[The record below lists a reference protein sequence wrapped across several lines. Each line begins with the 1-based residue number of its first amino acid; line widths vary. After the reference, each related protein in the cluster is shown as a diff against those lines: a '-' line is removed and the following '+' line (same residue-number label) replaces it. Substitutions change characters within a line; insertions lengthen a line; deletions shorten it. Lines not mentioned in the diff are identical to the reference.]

1 MTSAINSFE
10 QQKQQALK
18 ILSKLSTFVQEG
30 SSLGV
35 HVHPDLVMKLEKSVR
50 EATEQKLKVALI
62 GGFSEGKTSIAA
74 AWLEELDRKSMN
86 ISQSESSSEVHIYEY
101 KDQLQIIDTPGL
113 FGFKE
118 KTNATSQ
125 EIERY
130 KDITKHYVSEAH
142 LVLYVMNSANPIKES
157 HTEDLKWLFRTLNLL
172 PRTVFVLSRF
182 DDVADVAED
191 ADFQDKFLVKKN
203 SVTKRLNDV
212 LELTPQEQGDLSI
225 VAVSANPFDMG
236 VDHWL
241 RNLSEFR
248 KLSRIGVLQSATQ
261 QKIKRHG
268 GLISLANETQKS
280 IISDIITQQLPAAK
294 EAYALLADEARRIT
308 EIKQSQA
315 HELQKV
321 HGNIGQAQTRL
332 RGRLLRYFE
341 DLQLQTRKVGL
352 ATFNDFM
359 HREIGNE
366 GCLVQQRIQEIF
378 SEEIGSINTD
388 LYRIQMNVNNE
399 LKHYDDVLNAMSK
412 KGVKFLSQPGFITKD
427 NILLA
432 RDGLNA
438 ATKMV
443 GLDVSKYLKF
453 KPWGATK
460 LANGLGSAV
469 AFLGIALEVWDSYKE
484 QERQAQF
491 AKVIEG
497 MISNFQEQSKEV
509 IQLIDA
515 SDFADR
521 FFPAFVTL
529 KQQLSS
535 IDREMVALHERQ
547 VGFKRWYDDG
557 TAIDAEFREI
567 SSHDGNHQAAWESVP
582 EIVIDTTPII
592 KTIEPKAPP
601 AKPQTDTEPAKN
613 SLWSR
618 LFS

>member
-1 MTSAINSFE
+1 MTSAIQSFE
-10 QQKQQALK
+10 LQKQQALE
-18 ILSKLSTFVQEG
+18 ILANLSAFVQEG
-30 SSLGV
+30 RSLGI
-35 HVHPDLVMKLEKSVR
+35 HAHPDLVEKLQKSVHN
-50 EATEQKLKVALI
+50 ATEQKLKVALI

-86 ISQSESSSEVHIYEY
+86 ISQAESSSEVQIYEY
-101 KDQLQIIDTPGL
+101 RDQLQIIDTPGL

-125 EIERY
+125 EIEKY

-182 DDVADVAED
+182 DEVADVTED
-191 ADFQDKFLVKKN
+191 ADFQEKFHVKKKT
-203 SVTKRLNDV
+203 VIKRLHDV
-212 LELTPQEQGDLSI
+212 LELTPQEQSDLSI

-241 RNLSEFR
+241 RNISEFR
-248 KLSRIGVLQSATQ
+248 NLSRIGALQSATQ
-261 QKIKRHG
+261 QKIEING
-268 GLISLANETQKS
+268 GLISLANQTQKS
-280 IISDIITQQLPAAK
+280 IISDIITQQMPAAK
-294 EAYALLADEARRIT
+294 EAYALLADETRRIT
-308 EIKQSQA
+308 EIKQSQSR
-315 HELQKV
+315 ELQKV
-321 HGNIGQAQTRL
+321 HGDIAQAQTRL

-341 DLQLQTRKVGL
+341 DLQLQARKVGL
-352 ATFNDFM
+352 TTFNDFL

-388 LYRIQMNVNNE
+388 LYRIQTNVNNE

-427 NILLA
+427 NVLLA

-443 GLDVSKYLKF
+443 GLDISKYLKF

-460 LANGLGSAV
+460 LANNLGSAV
-469 AFLGIALEVWDSYKE
+469 AILGVALEAWDSYKE

-491 AKVIEG
+491 AKGIES
-497 MISNFQEQSKEV
+497 MVSNFQIQSKEV
-509 IQLIDA
+509 VQLIDA
-515 SDFADR
+515 PDFADR
-521 FFPAFVTL
+521 FFSTFVTL
-529 KQQLSS
+529 KQQLIS
-535 IDREMVALHERQ
+535 IDREMVTLHERQ
-547 VGFKRWYDDG
+547 MRFKKWYDAG
-557 TAIDAEFREI
+557 TAIDTKFREI
-567 SSHDGNHQAAWESVP
+567 NSHGGNHQTAWESVP
-582 EIVIDTTPII
+582 EIVVDTTPII
-592 KTIEPKAPP
+592 ETIAPKASP
-601 AKPQTDTEPAKN
+601 AKPQAETEPAKT

>member
-1 MTSAINSFE
+1 MTSAIQSFE
-10 QQKQQALK
+10 QQKQQALA
-18 ILSKLSTFVQEG
+18 ILSKLSAFVQEG
-30 SSLGV
+30 SSLGIQ
-35 HVHPDLVMKLEKSVR
+35 VHPDLITKLQKSVQN
-50 EATEQKLKVALI
+50 ATEQKLKVALI

-86 ISQSESSSEVHIYEY
+86 ISQAESSSEVQIYEY

-125 EIERY
+125 EIEKY

-182 DDVADVAED
+182 DEVADVAEEM
-191 ADFQDKFLVKKN
+191 DFQEKLLVKKN
-203 SVTKRLNDV
+203 SVIKRLNDV
-212 LELTPQEQGDLSI
+212 LQLTPPEQSDLAI

-236 VDHWL
+236 VEHWL

-248 KLSRIGVLQSATQ
+248 DLSRIGLLQSATQ
-261 QKIKRHG
+261 QKIERHG
-268 GLISLANETQKS
+268 GLLSLANEAQKS
-280 IISDIITQQLPAAK
+280 IISDVITQQLPAAK
-294 EAYALLADEARRIT
+294 EAYVLLADEARRIT

-315 HELQKV
+315 HELNKV
-321 HGNIGQAQTRL
+321 HGNIAHAQTRL

-352 ATFNDFM
+352 PTFNDFM

-427 NILLA
+427 SVLLA

-443 GLDVSKYLKF
+443 GLDISKYLKF

-460 LANGLGSAV
+460 LASSLGSAV
-469 AFLGIALEVWDSYKE
+469 AIMGVALEVWDSYKE

-491 AKVIEG
+491 AKEIES
-497 MISNFQEQSKEV
+497 MIADFKLQSKEV
-509 IQLIDA
+509 AQLIDA
-515 SDFADR
+515 PDFADQ
-521 FFPAFVTL
+521 FFPTFVTL

-535 IDREMVALHERQ
+535 IDGEMTTLHERLVRFQ
-547 VGFKRWYDDG
+547 RWYENG
-557 TAIDAEFREI
+557 NAIDAEFREI
-567 SSHDGNHQAAWESVP
+567 NTHGGNHHAAWERVP
-582 EIVIDTTPII
+582 EIVVNTNPSTE
-592 KTIEPKAPP
+592 TIAPGASSP
-601 AKPQTDTEPAKN
+601 AKTDPAKT
-613 SLWSR
+613 SRWSK